1 MKGIDKKACKA
12 FLNPQRFLDLNSGL
26 FCAEQVT
33 YIVCTAIRIV
43 GHRKL
48 LILDFYPRTEA
59 AKGNFSPDYTMFQAT
74 DDFITFDHRD
84 DVKTRWRTAV
94 LDNLE
99 RTYNFLIKCAFYS
112 RQDEERV
119 VRFCK
124 ASTLSSSISGFVA
137 LSRKQ
142 SELRDACSAARRRSR
157 EKKIADRMKPLRPM
171 GRRME
176 SWIKK
181 DLLPQYIFYRYQRTQ
196 KPIPGWCSAC
206 GQTVEVAAPKHNLCG
221 VCPSCGASVRFK
233 SMGKQKRIWDRTSA
247 QIIQRISE
255 QEIVIRIF
263 KAHRHFFDG
272 EADYSIHESARLFV
286 RWDDA
291 KSCQEEWFYN
301 SYDKTLLTPW
311 KRGARPQF
319 SYWQENFD
327 ADRCAHLY
335 TRNLPRV
342 LAGSPW
348 EYCQIAPFYLSDRTE
363 LEVIPYLAA
372 YLRYPFVEYLIKLK
386 LYNLAAHVVYRNDS
400 YSYTLGDEH
409 IDYNGK
415 KFQSILKVG
424 LEYLPL
430 LQKLNV
436 SYIQLGL
443 IQGMLRLGLLP
454 DEKLLDWCGKNKI
467 SRLRDLLVP
476 LSYTTPHKLM
486 RYIAE
491 QYEKNRRPAH
501 SFNGDGYTDYANTL
515 VQYRDYLCMCEG
527 LEYDLKNTFVL
538 FPRDLKDA
546 HDNIENLSDPE
557 KAAIYERQIQ
567 QAYPLLEK
575 LYRFERDGWTIKAPK
590 TSKEIT
596 EEGHRLHHCVGGYVK
611 RVAMKECII
620 LFLRRTQK
628 LDKPVG
634 TIEVIDNRIVQA
646 RGYKN
651 WDLPADAQKFLT
663 KWDAKVLKNTAR
675 QAAIAQNIRNL
686 MEERAA

>member
-1 MKGIDKKACKA
+1 MKGIDKKACRS
-12 FLNPQRFLDLNSGL
+12 FLNPRRSLDLNSGL
-26 FCAEQVT
+26 FYVEQIE

-48 LILDFYPRTEA
+48 LILDFYPRAEA
-59 AKGNFSPDYTMFQAT
+59 VKGMPSPDFTMFQAT
-74 DDFITFDHRD
+74 DDLITFDHRD
-84 DVKTRWRTAV
+84 GVKTRWRTAI

-99 RTYNFLIKCAFYS
+99 RTYNFIFKCAFYS
-112 RQDEERV
+112 RPDEERV
-119 VRFCK
+119 IRFCK
-124 ASTLSSSISGFVA
+124 APANFKNISGFGV
-137 LSRKQ
+137 LNRKQ
-142 SELRDACSAARRRSR
+142 SELRDARSAAGRRVR

-171 GRRME
+171 DKRME
-176 SWIKK
+176 TWIKRN
-181 DLLPQYIFYRYQRTQ
+181 LLPQYIFYKYQRNRALV
-196 KPIPGWCSAC
+196 PGRCSAC
-206 GQTVEVAAPKHNLCG
+206 GQTVEVAAPKHNLSG
-221 VCPSCGASVRFK
+221 VCPSCGASIRFK
-233 SMGKQKRIWDRTSA
+233 SMGRQKRIWDRTSA
-247 QIIQRISE
+247 QIIQRLSE
-255 QEIVIRIF
+255 QELVIRVF
-263 KAHRHFFDG
+263 KAHRYFYDG
-272 EADYSIHESARLFV
+272 EEDCSIHESARLFV
-286 RWDDA
+286 NWDDA
-291 KSCQEEWFYN
+291 KSCQEERFYN
-301 SYDKTLLTPW
+301 SYDGNLLTPW
-311 KRGARPQF
+311 KRGNRPRF

-327 ADRCAHLY
+327 ADLCAHLY

-363 LEVIPYLAA
+363 LEVIPYLAE
-372 YLRYPFVEYLIKLK
+372 YLRHPFVEYLIKLK
-386 LYNLAAHVVYRNDS
+386 LFSLAAHVIYHNDVC
-400 YSYTLGDEH
+400 SYTHGEEH

-436 SYIQLGL
+436 SYMQLGL
-443 IQGMLRLGLLP
+443 IQGMLRCGLQP
-454 DEKLLDWCGKNKI
+454 DEELLDWCGRHKI

-476 LSYTTPHKLM
+476 LSYTTPHKMM

-491 QYEKNRRPAH
+491 QYEKNKRPAH
-501 SFNGDGYTDYANTL
+501 RFYGDGYTDYANTL

-527 LEYDLKNTFVL
+527 LEYDLKNSFVL

-546 HDNIENLSDPE
+546 HDKVASLSDPE

-575 LYRFERDGWTIKAPK
+575 LYRFERDGWTIMAPK

-634 TIEVIDNRIVQA
+634 TIEVIDNAIVQA
-646 RGYKN
+646 RGYDN
-651 WDLPADAQKFLT
+651 GDLPADAKKFLT
-663 KWDAKVLKNTAR
+663 KWEAKILKNTTR
-675 QAAIAQNIRNL
+675 QSAIAQNMHTL
-686 MEERAA
+686 MGRTAA

>member
-1 MKGIDKKACKA
+1 MKGIDKKACRA
-12 FLNPQRFLDLNSGL
+12 FLNPRRSLDLNNGL
-26 FCAEQVT
+26 FYVEQIE
-33 YIVCTAIRIV
+33 YIVCTAIHIV

-48 LILDFYPRTEA
+48 LILDFYPRAEA
-59 AKGNFSPDYTMFQAT
+59 VKGMLSPHFTMFQAT
-74 DDFITFDHRD
+74 DDFITFDHGAGA
-84 DVKTRWRTAV
+84 KTRWRTAV

-99 RTYNFLIKCAFYS
+99 RDYHFIFKCAFYS

-119 VRFCK
+119 IRFCN
-124 ASTLSSSISGFVA
+124 ASTFSQNMSGFAV
-137 LSRKQ
+137 LIQKQ
-142 SELRDACSAARRRSR
+142 SELRDARSAAKRRGR
-157 EKKIADRMKPLRPM
+157 EQKIADRMKPLRPM
-171 GRRME
+171 GRRIE
-176 SWIKK
+176 SWIQTE
-181 DLLPQYIFYRYQRTQ
+181 LLPHYIFYRYQRTQ

-206 GQTVEVAAPKHNLCG
+206 GRTVEVVAPKHNLSG
-221 VCPSCGASVRFK
+221 VCPSCGASIHFK
-233 SMGKQKRIWDRTSA
+233 SMGRQKRIWDRTSA
-247 QIIQRISE
+247 QMIQRISE
-255 QEIVIRIF
+255 QEIVIRVF
-263 KAHRHFFDG
+263 KAHQYFSDG
-272 EADYSIHESARLFV
+272 QADFSIYESARMFV

-291 KSCQEEWFYN
+291 KSFQEEKFYN
-301 SYDKTLLTPW
+301 SYDGTLLTPW
-311 KRGARPQF
+311 KRGTRPRF

-327 ADRCAHLY
+327 ADLCAHLY
-335 TRNLPRV
+335 TRNLPRA

-363 LEVIPYLAA
+363 LEVIPFLAA
-372 YLRYPFVEYLIKLK
+372 YLRRPFVEYLIKLK

-436 SYIQLGL
+436 SYMQLGL
-443 IQGMLRLGLLP
+443 IQGMLRLGLQP

-491 QYEKNRRPAH
+491 QYEKNKRPAH
-501 SFNGDGYTDYANTL
+501 SFYGDGYTDYANTL

-527 LEYDLKNTFVL
+527 LEYDLKNNFVL

-675 QAAIAQNIRNL
+675 QAAIAQTIRNL